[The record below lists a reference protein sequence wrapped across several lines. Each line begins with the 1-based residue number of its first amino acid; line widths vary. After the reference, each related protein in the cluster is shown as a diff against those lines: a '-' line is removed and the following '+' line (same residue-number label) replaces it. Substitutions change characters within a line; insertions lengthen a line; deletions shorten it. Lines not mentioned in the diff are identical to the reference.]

1 MSNVVTNIRLVA
13 VLAVLALAA
22 CTREDFTNPAG
33 PDYEGE
39 LVETSLSLSV
49 AGVKIIGT
57 PMNTQSTRSALAQQ
71 TRTASNPEVL
81 EKQVNDIWVFQF
93 DAQGSKQLIAPRYY
107 DQLSTDSEGKTPFN
121 IMLRPYENC
130 LLYIVANTNNATW
143 AQNMAAY
150 SVADLNKQTFTYQSE
165 TQLYEGGLPM
175 VAQRTG
181 TTIMAGTENK
191 LDIELKSLVAKLC
204 FGYKLADDI
213 KGQIQVTKVQLS
225 NIPDR
230 VQLGH
235 AFTQPT
241 GTYPAAGEFTSIS
254 GKYAVA
260 PALEEG
266 DTYTW
271 YVPQNLQGCT
281 ENTEQENKNN
291 QAPSNALHIIA
302 FVDSQMDGGNYEY
315 TLYPGENPVNDFNL
329 KNGICYNVVMTLNS
343 EKTDNR
349 VLASPANCFVVKT
362 GATLRFNPYVR
373 NEKDQGVEILKYA
386 NYVNKTNKQIVK
398 ANILWQTGDGSG
410 NFAIGDNTNGDR
422 VKIENGIITVK
433 IGNAE
438 GNAVIAGYDA
448 NENILWSWHI
458 WVNNSSP
465 AHISRAV
472 PYTTYQWDATGIHTE
487 LPRVKRQSVMSCNLG
502 ALADEPG
509 DNPQRTYGLWYQWG
523 RKDPF
528 PSGKESY
535 HYGNYEY
542 SETYIISVYDA
553 HAKKISMTLPA
564 TSDSNLF
571 QHVTT
576 SSAIGTI
583 DYAIKHPTH
592 FILSS
597 STNNNYD
604 WFWGHEDRLW
614 GGTPFSTANAVF
626 QTPEGGYLS
635 DNGATEKSIFD
646 PCPAGWMMPPA
657 DMWAGFTATGMSLY
671 DETFQKI
678 NCMETSKTETRAA
691 RGYHIYMNGAKWDTS
706 SGLKAAF
713 FPAAG
718 IIDVNG
724 IPVRNGVCG
733 NYTTSTGSINGT
745 CSIYHLHAYANLSDE
760 SEADIS
766 TPQVNLYGNSTAG
779 EVRRGRGCSIR
790 CVREHE

>member
-13 VLAVLALAA
+13 VLAVLAMAA

-57 PMNTQSTRSALAQQ
+57 PMNTQSTQSALAQQ
-71 TRTASNPEVL
+71 TRTVSNPEVL
-81 EKQVNDIWVFQF
+81 EKRVNDIWVFQF

-175 VAQRTG
+175 VTQRTG
-181 TTIMAGTENK
+181 TTITAGTENK

-235 AFTQPT
+235 AFTRPT
-241 GTYPAAGEFTSIS
+241 GNYPAAGEFTSIS

-271 YVPQNLQGCT
+271 YIPQNLQGT
-281 ENTEQENKNN
+281 TDNTVQENKNE
-291 QAPSNALHIIA
+291 QAPQHALYITVS
-302 FVDSQMDGGNYEY
+302 VDSQMDGSSYDY
-315 TLYPGENPVNDFNL
+315 TLYPGGNTTNDFNL
-329 KNGICYNVVMTLNS
+329 KNSTCYNVVMTLNS
-343 EKTDNR
+343 EKTDDR
-349 VLASPANCFVVKT
+349 VLASPANCFVTKT
-362 GATLRFNPYVR
+362 GATLRFNPYER
-373 NEKDQGVEILKYA
+373 TETGGGWNYSD
-386 NYVNKTNKQIVK
+386 YVNKNNAQKKITKVD
-398 ANILWQTGDGSG
+398 ILWQTGDGTH
-410 NFAIGDNTNGDR
+410 FAIGNNTNGDR
-422 VKIENGIITVK
+422 VKIEDDIITVTT
-433 IGNAE
+433 GDAE
-438 GNAVIAGYDA
+438 GNAVIAGYNA
-448 NENILWSWHI
+448 SNEIVWSWHI

-465 AHISRAV
+465 AQLSRAV
-472 PYTTYQWDATGIHTE
+472 PYTTYQWDKNGIYPDK
-487 LPRVKRQSVMSCNLG
+487 PRVKRQSVMACNLG

-509 DNPQRTYGLWYQWG
+509 DNPQKTYGLWYQWG

-528 PSGKESY
+528 PIGKHEY
-535 HYGNYEY
+535 YVDYYEY
-542 SETYIISVYDA
+542 SSDNVIPVYDRTGTA
-553 HAKKISMTLPA
+553 IKMTSTA
-564 TSDSNLF
+564 GTGELF
-571 QHVTT
+571 QSLETNA
-576 SSAIGTI
+576 SIGTI

-592 FILSS
+592 LLYAQGKTLI
-597 STNNNYD
+597 NEGD
-604 WFWGHEDRLW
+604 WLWGHNDKLW
-614 GGTPFSTANAVF
+614 GATPFADAKTVF
-626 QTPEGGYLS
+626 QIDEDHYLS

-646 PCPAGWMMPPA
+646 PCPAGWMMPPN
-657 DMWAGFTATGMSLY
+657 DMWLGFTKTGLNVSDATYAS
-671 DETFQKI
+671 I
-678 NCMETSKTETRAA
+678 NCVEKSKDENTQH
-691 RGYHIYMNGAKWDTS
+691 RGFHMYMDGAKWDGNVQNLHTC
-706 SGLKAAF
+706 F
-713 FPAAG
+713 FPSVGMRNATGKPLRAG
-718 IIDVNG
+718 I
-724 IPVRNGVCG
+724 CG
-733 NYTTSTGSINGT
+733 NYHTSTPVNNGMVNVL
-745 CSIYHLHAYANLSDE
+745 HLHTTAMINIFDE
-760 SEADIS
+760 PYSM
-766 TPQVNLYGNSTAG
+766 Y
-779 EVRRGRGCSIR
+779 RSIASSVR

>member
-33 PDYEGE
+33 PNYEGE

-49 AGVKIIGT
+49 ADVKIIGT
-57 PMNTQSTRSALAQQ
+57 PMNTQSTQSALAQQ

-181 TTIMAGTENK
+181 TTITAGTENK

-235 AFTQPT
+235 AFTRPT
-241 GTYPAAGEFTSIS
+241 GNYPAAGEFTSIS

-271 YVPQNLQGCT
+271 YIPQNLQGT
-281 ENTEQENKNN
+281 TDNTVQENKNE
-291 QAPSNALHIIA
+291 QAPQHALYITVS
-302 FVDSQMDGGNYEY
+302 VDSQMDGSSYDY
-315 TLYPGENPVNDFNL
+315 TLYPGGNTTNDFNL
-329 KNGICYNVVMTLNS
+329 KNSTCYNVVMTLNS
-343 EKTDNR
+343 EKTDDR
-349 VLASPANCFVVKT
+349 VLASPANCFVTKT
-362 GATLRFNPYVR
+362 GATLRFNPYER
-373 NEKDQGVEILKYA
+373 TETGGGWNYSD
-386 NYVNKTNKQIVK
+386 YVNKNNAQKKITKVD
-398 ANILWQTGDGSG
+398 ILWQTGDGTH
-410 NFAIGDNTNGDR
+410 FAIGNNTNGDR
-422 VKIENGIITVK
+422 VKIEDDIITVTT
-433 IGNAE
+433 GDAE
-438 GNAVIAGYDA
+438 GNAVIAGYNA
-448 NENILWSWHI
+448 SNEIVWSWHI

-465 AHISRAV
+465 AQLSRAV
-472 PYTTYQWDATGIHTE
+472 AYTTYQWDETGIHTD
-487 LPRVKRQSVMSCNLG
+487 LPRVKRQSVMVCNLG
-502 ALADEPG
+502 ALTDEPG
-509 DNPQRTYGLWYQWG
+509 NDPQRTYGLWYQWG

-528 PSGKESY
+528 PSGNMTY
-535 HYGNYEY
+535 HHENYPYNNEY
-542 SETYIISVYDA
+542 VITTYNATCEKII
-553 HAKKISMTLPA
+553 MTDPM
-564 TSDSNLF
+564 
-571 QHVTT
+571 TT
-576 SSAIGTI
+576 SGNFFLAVPTSSITGTI
-583 DYAIKHPTH
+583 DYVIQHPTH
-592 FILSS
+592 FITSS
-597 STNNNYD
+597 ATYNYD
-604 WFWGHEDRLW
+604 WYWGHEDRLW
-614 GGTPFSTANAVF
+614 GGKPFSEASKVF
-626 QTPEGGYLS
+626 QSPQGGFLS

-657 DMWAGFTATGMSLY
+657 DMWAGFTTTGMTLY
-671 DETFQKI
+671 DATFQKI
-678 NCMETSKTETRAA
+678 NCTESSVTESRKN
-691 RGYHIYMNGAKWDTS
+691 RGYHMYMDGAKWSDDVKSTV
-706 SGLKAAF
+706 F

-718 IIDVNG
+718 VLEISG
-724 IPVRNGVCG
+724 KPLRNGTCG
-733 NYTTSTGSINGT
+733 NYFTSTASEDGRSSIFHMHV
-745 CSIYHLHAYANLSDE
+745 S
-760 SEADIS
+760 ADVVADDK
-766 TPQVNLYGNSTAG
+766 TAQVNLYGAPTSAD
-779 EVRRGRGCSIR
+779 VRRARGCSIR